1 MARNGRRPELTKG
14 AKEGTEVTT
23 RRIDERKRK
32 ELELLEKATDLA
44 IELYGPALK
53 ELEKH

>member
-1 MARNGRRPELTKG
+1 MKPARASKRIPIKGKSSAAKRR
-14 AKEGTEVTT
+14 AV
-23 RRIDERKRK
+23 ER
-32 ELELLEKATDLA
+32 ATDLV

>member
-1 MARNGRRPELTKG
+1 MNRKTAQ
-14 AKEGTEVTT
+14 
-23 RRIDERKRK
+23 RKRK
-32 ELELLEKATDLA
+32 EQELVKMATDLA